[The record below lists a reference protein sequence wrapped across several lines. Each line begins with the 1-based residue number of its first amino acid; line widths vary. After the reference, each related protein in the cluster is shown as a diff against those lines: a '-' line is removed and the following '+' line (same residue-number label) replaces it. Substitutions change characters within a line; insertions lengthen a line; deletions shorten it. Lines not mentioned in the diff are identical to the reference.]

1 MSEVLDLSLSEL
13 AARLKAREL
22 SPVEA
27 LDACLERIEATED
40 QLNAYVRVPSESA
53 RTEARQAEKAIAEGG
68 WRGPLH
74 GVPVAVKDLYDLAGT
89 PTTASSRQRTNWVRD
104 ADSAVV
110 ARLKAAGAVIVG
122 KTHTHEFA
130 YGAITP
136 TTGNPWDP
144 RRTPGGS
151 SGGSGAAV
159 ASASAFMA
167 TGTDTAGSIRIP
179 AALCGTVGLKPTF
192 GRVSRAGVTS
202 LSWGLDHAGPLTRRV
217 DDAAASLQAMAGHDP
232 RDPASLDEPVPDFSA
247 GLDEGVRGLRVGV
260 PRNYFFA
267 NVEKDVKAAVNAVY
281 NALESLGAELVEV
294 TLPMTEQIV
303 PVLFSIMLPEASAYH
318 RRMLRET
325 PELYTDDVRVLLE
338 AGELVSATDY
348 VQAQRVR
355 NLLQQE
361 YRKLYE
367 QIDLLVVP
375 TVPAVAAL
383 HGTQSITWDDGTDE
397 PLVFT
402 YTRFTG
408 LADVTGQPALS
419 VPCGFS
425 GQGLPIAFQAIGRP
439 LDEAT
444 VLRLGSAY
452 QAATDW
458 HRRHPEV

>member
-1 MSEVLDLSLSEL
+1 M
-13 AARLKAREL
+13 
-22 SPVEA
+22 
-27 LDACLERIEATED
+27 
-40 QLNAYVRVPSESA
+40 
-53 RTEARQAEKAIAEGG
+53 
-68 WRGPLH
+68 
-74 GVPVAVKDLYDLAGT
+74 
-89 PTTASSRQRTNWVRD
+89 RD